1 MVKDKQFKIE
11 EENIKENGFSIINF
25 LLIVI
30 VIIAS
35 YFAYDMLS
43 KNVDTK
49 ITGLTGIEWGCSDLI
64 KFTDSD
70 IIPVLDYE
78 DNCEFVRFKWIC
90 PKCGNINDIYT
101 KNIPKCLQDEILRKY
116 AYIIKDTKVIAEDKL
131 LLRVLSALRVKV
143 DREIG
148 FETDKIKL
156 IKSLDMD
163 NNHLYFDSLETDK
176 MIIK

>member
-49 ITGLTGIEWGCSDLI
+49 ISTANAIVFSNETNI
-64 KFTDSD
+64 KANTAKKDKK
-70 IIPVLDYE
+70 ILVHQ
-78 DNCEFVRFKWIC
+78 VM
-90 PKCGNINDIYT
+90 
-101 KNIPKCLQDEILRKY
+101 KNYL
-116 AYIIKDTKVIAEDKL
+116 
-131 LLRVLSALRVKV
+131 
-143 DREIG
+143 
-148 FETDKIKL
+148 
-156 IKSLDMD
+156 
-163 NNHLYFDSLETDK
+163 K
-176 MIIK
+176 M